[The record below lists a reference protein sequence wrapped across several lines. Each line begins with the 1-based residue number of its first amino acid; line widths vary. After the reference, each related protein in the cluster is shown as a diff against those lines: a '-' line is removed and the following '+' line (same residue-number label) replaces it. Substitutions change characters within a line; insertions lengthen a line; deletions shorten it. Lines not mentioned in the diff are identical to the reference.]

1 MDLLELR
8 SDQRLAES
16 KNTKQGE
23 MFVFASRQIKCTR
36 CGIVPKRP
44 ETSFYKKTDGSS
56 VFAGQN
62 NRICVCKDCANK
74 IFEEYCEESDLMNGL
89 IRFCCTFNYYY
100 DKDMAQAM
108 FDNCNFSIGSYIA
121 SVNRSFKGLSFVDSL
136 DNIVSVPH
144 PQTTSE
150 DKQQI
155 PKSFDRTISWTIE
168 DRKNKD
174 NVVALVGYDPF
185 ASSGNYTD
193 EQLKFLYNTSA
204 GYITDSVEQ
213 DPHKLQNVILMVKTF
228 LQIDTLDKLMTAE
241 MNAHNPDI
249 GLMTSYANM
258 KEKLTS
264 TATRIANENGFS
276 EKTSSK
282 STQGVNTLSNK
293 MKEMFDANFTL
304 SKVNIHDVNMSESF
318 REIAQMN
325 AKALIDEM
333 GMTGDDYARLCA
345 EQRTFLSELQ
355 KQNDDL
361 EETNRLLSIKIK
373 DLETKMSK

>member
-8 SDQRLAES
+8 ADQRNAEA

-56 VFAGQN
+56 VFAGQD

-74 IFEEYCEESDLMNGL
+74 IYDEYCEESGLMNGL

-121 SVNRSFKGLSFVDSL
+121 AVNRSYKGLCFADSL
-136 DNIVSVPH
+136 DSLASMQ
-144 PQTTSE
+144 PQQDSQDNTKT
-150 DKQQI
+150 
-155 PKSFDRTISWTIE
+155 PAPFDRTTSWTIE

-228 LQIDTLDKLMTAE
+228 LQIDTLDKLMTVE
-241 MNAHNPDI
+241 MNASSPDI
-249 GLMTSYANM
+249 SLMTSYANM

-276 EKTSSK
+276 EKTSGK
-282 STQGVNTLSNK
+282 SSQGVNTLSNK
-293 MKEMFDANFTL
+293 MKEMADAKFTL

-325 AKALIDEM
+325 AKALINEM

-345 EQRTFLSELQ
+345 EQRTFVADLQ
-355 KQNDDL
+355 KENDDL
-361 EETNRLLSIKIK
+361 EETNRLLNIRIK
-373 DLETKMSK
+373 DLEAKIRK

>member
-1 MDLLELR
+1 
-8 SDQRLAES
+8 
-16 KNTKQGE
+16 
-23 MFVFASRQIKCTR
+23 
-36 CGIVPKRP
+36 
-44 ETSFYKKTDGSS
+44 
-56 VFAGQN
+56 
-62 NRICVCKDCANK
+62 
-74 IFEEYCEESDLMNGL
+74 
-89 IRFCCTFNYYY
+89 
-100 DKDMAQAM
+100 
-108 FDNCNFSIGSYIA
+108 
-121 SVNRSFKGLSFVDSL
+121 
-136 DNIVSVPH
+136 
-144 PQTTSE
+144 
-150 DKQQI
+150 
-155 PKSFDRTISWTIE
+155 
-168 DRKNKD
+168 
-174 NVVALVGYDPF
+174 
-185 ASSGNYTD
+185 
-193 EQLKFLYNTSA
+193 
-204 GYITDSVEQ
+204 
-213 DPHKLQNVILMVKTF
+213 MVKTF

-249 GLMTSYANM
+249 SLMTSYANM

-282 STQGVNTLSNK
+282 STQGANTLSNK
-293 MKEMFDANFTL
+293 MKEMSDANFTL

-361 EETNRLLSIKIK
+361 EETNRLLNIKIK

>member
-8 SDQRLAES
+8 ADQRNAEA

-56 VFAGQN
+56 VFAGQD
-62 NRICVCKDCANK
+62 NRICVCKDCTNK
-74 IFEEYCEESDLMNGL
+74 IYDEYCEESGLMNGL

-121 SVNRSFKGLSFVDSL
+121 AVNRSYKGLCFADSL
-136 DNIVSVPH
+136 ESLAAMQPQQDSQDNVKTPA
-144 PQTTSE
+144 P
-150 DKQQI
+150 
-155 PKSFDRTISWTIE
+155 FDRTTTWTIE

-228 LQIDTLDKLMTAE
+228 LQIDTLDKLMTVE
-241 MNAHNPDI
+241 MNASSPDI
-249 GLMTSYANM
+249 SLMTSYANM

-276 EKTSSK
+276 EKTSGK
-282 STQGVNTLSNK
+282 SSQGVNTLSNK
-293 MKEMFDANFTL
+293 MKEMADAKFTL
-304 SKVNIHDVNMSESF
+304 SKVNIYDVNMSESF

-345 EQRTFLSELQ
+345 EQRTFVADLQ
-355 KQNDDL
+355 KENDDL
-361 EETNRLLSIKIK
+361 EETNRLLNIRIK
-373 DLETKMSK
+373 DLEAKIKK

>member
-8 SDQRLAES
+8 ADQRNAEA

-56 VFAGQN
+56 VFAGQD

-74 IFEEYCEESDLMNGL
+74 IYDEYCEESGLMNGL

-100 DKDMAQAM
+100 DKDMAQTM

-121 SVNRSFKGLSFVDSL
+121 AVNRSYKGLCFADSL
-136 DNIVSVPH
+136 DSLAAMQ
-144 PQTTSE
+144 PQQDSQDNAKT
-150 DKQQI
+150 
-155 PKSFDRTISWTIE
+155 PAPFDRTTTWTIE

-228 LQIDTLDKLMTAE
+228 LQIDTLDKLMTVE
-241 MNAHNPDI
+241 MNASSPDI
-249 GLMTSYANM
+249 SLMTSYANM

-282 STQGVNTLSNK
+282 SSQGVNTLSNK
-293 MKEMFDANFTL
+293 MKEMADANFTL

-345 EQRTFLSELQ
+345 EQRTFVADLQ
-355 KQNDDL
+355 KTNDDL
-361 EETNRLLSIKIK
+361 EETNRLLNIRIK
-373 DLETKMSK
+373 DLEAKIQK